1 MNFRVVTLRGWG
13 WLIASLILLMMG
25 LTQGW
30 LEMLGLGVAGLVS
43 FGFATLYAFFRHAHQ
58 VSFTL
63 PHSRVV
69 VGSPAELIVSVVN
82 PTNRSLQGLD
92 IFIPVGA
99 EELSSRVPR
108 LRREQTEEI
117 VLPLPTSHRGELVVG
132 PARIVRADPLGL
144 ISREVITEEQ
154 RTLYIHPQTISLM
167 SMSTGF
173 VRDLEGTPTPDLTDN
188 DLSFHALREYV
199 PGDDRRNIHWKS
211 TAKTGQFMVRQFEQ
225 TRRSHLMIVP
235 DTSAGAYP
243 DDATSE
249 LAISVSAS
257 LGLRALR
264 DTRDVTVLVSEQATP
279 RHTRGLSS
287 LRAAAR
293 DALSNKPESAGHAQ
307 RVRALSTLSAQRMLD
322 DFSGVTIEQSS
333 PSLGHLTQLASV
345 QAADVSV
352 VFIVTSTQAQA
363 KDIHSASVP
372 FPAGTEVVVICCAP
386 EVSPQ
391 FRRIGRLSVMT
402 VGRLDDVKQLLGKQA
417 MIS

>member
-13 WLIASLILLMMG
+13 WLIASLILLVMG

-30 LEMLGLGVAGLVS
+30 LEMVGLGVAGLVS

-58 VSFTL
+58 VSFAL
-63 PHSRVV
+63 SHSRVV
-69 VGSPAELIVSVVN
+69 AGSPAELIVSVVN

-92 IFIPVGA
+92 IFIPVGE

-144 ISREVITEEQ
+144 ISREVTTEEQ
-154 RTLYIHPQTISLM
+154 QTVFIHPQTISLM

-225 TRRSHLMIVP
+225 TRRSHLMIVT
-235 DTSAGAYP
+235 DTSAQAYP

-264 DTRDVTVLVSEQATP
+264 DTRDVTVLVSEQASP
-279 RHTRGLSS
+279 RPTRGVSS

-293 DALSNKPESAGHAQ
+293 DALLSKPDSARQSQ

-322 DFSGVTIEQSS
+322 DFSGVEILDSS
-333 PSLGHLTQLASV
+333 PALGHLSQLASL

-352 VFIVTSTQAQA
+352 VFIITSTLAEA
-363 KDIHSASVP
+363 KAIHSASIP
-372 FPAGTEVVVICCAP
+372 FPAGTEVVVICCSP

-417 MIS
+417 MIA